1 MRRLLHLLYSV
12 GGVQSESE
20 GWKDAL
26 KRARHPVIFMAFF
39 LPSSLFKSVLGIRG
53 GGEVDTCTFFYYFQ
67 L

>member
-1 MRRLLHLLYSV
+1 MRRLLHLLFTV
-12 GGVQSESE
+12 GGGTVRQ

-39 LPSSLFKSVLGIRG
+39 PPVVVQVRFGNARG
-53 GGEVDTCTFFYYFQ
+53 RGSRYLHFFYYFQ